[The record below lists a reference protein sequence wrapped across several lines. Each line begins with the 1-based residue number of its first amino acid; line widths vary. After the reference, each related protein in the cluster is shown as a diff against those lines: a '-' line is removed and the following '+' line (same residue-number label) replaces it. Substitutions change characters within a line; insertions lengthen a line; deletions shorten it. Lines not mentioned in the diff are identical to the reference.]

1 MKNNRIRKSFI
12 ITVALSGA
20 VINTVYS
27 FGILR
32 AFFDPRY
39 NNAIREIMISAA
51 VLEIGWIA
59 LLVWVVI
66 KPFERRQILL
76 FTIIPILLGNIL
88 HSVNQFETLSENTSA
103 ILLNTAFG
111 LLYSGLYVVAFIVG
125 RERCK
130 TIRTK

>member
-1 MKNNRIRKSFI
+1 MKNIKIKKLFV

-27 FGILR
+27 FDLLR

-88 HSVNQFETLSENTSA
+88 HGVNQFGTHSGNASA
-103 ILLNTAFG
+103 IALNTVFG

-125 RERCK
+125 K
-130 TIRTK
+130 GPKQ